1 MSQIACPQIL
11 NEFWRRWRRKSRQIA
26 WLFLA
31 TGLLAFSWQRFQ
43 IHLLSWQI
51 SQALDSAEY
60 SQELDQSQFFPTHLK
75 MGDYVDS
82 KVVLGYYQDGNWTN
96 NLQHATYL
104 FGSGVPQSPGK
115 TIIYGHNTDQIMGRL
130 PQTKV
135 GDTLKLTLAN
145 GQTRQ
150 YQVDQSYRVNLS
162 DINVLQQTE
171 NETLLLYTCYG
182 WLDSQRWVVLATP
195 INASSLQ

>member
-1 MSQIACPQIL
+1 
-11 NEFWRRWRRKSRQIA
+11 
-26 WLFLA
+26 
-31 TGLLAFSWQRFQ
+31 
-43 IHLLSWQI
+43 
-51 SQALDSAEY
+51 
-60 SQELDQSQFFPTHLK
+60 
-75 MGDYVDS
+75 
-82 KVVLGYYQDGNWTN
+82 
-96 NLQHATYL
+96 
-104 FGSGVPQSPGK
+104 
-115 TIIYGHNTDQIMGRL
+115 MGRL